1 MNERDV
7 EKEQDDDPGRETF
20 NSLIM
25 KMMSGVV
32 YIKVVLTAESKPIDY
47 IFLDVNSAFEK
58 ITGLRRELVIGK
70 KATEVN
76 PEIEKDT
83 VDWIGIFGK
92 IAITQEPVKFESFS
106 KYLKKWLAIAAFSPK
121 KRYVVVTYEDITE
134 RKEVEGA
141 LQKRD
146 EIFSKLST
154 PLVGIGEG
162 IVMVPV
168 IGILDSKRARQL
180 TESVLEHIARSNT
193 GMVVMDISGIA
204 AIDTQTANYILRT
217 VQAVKLMGSEF
228 IITGIR
234 PDVAATLVTLG
245 VDLTGIVTRGSLQ
258 EGLQHAYAQLGFK
271 LIKTNQET

>member
-1 MNERDV
+1 MNKGDV
-7 EKEQDDDPGRETF
+7 EKEQDDDLSRETF
-20 NSLIM
+20 NNLIM
-25 KMMSGVV
+25 KMMSGVA

-47 IFLDVNSAFEK
+47 VFLDINSAFEK
-58 ITGLRRELVIGK
+58 LTGLRRERVIGK
-70 KATEVN
+70 KATEVD

-92 IAITQEPVKFESFS
+92 TAITQESVKFESFS
-106 KYLKKWLAIAAFSPK
+106 KNLKKWLAIAAFSPR
-121 KRYVVVTYEDITE
+121 KRYVVATYEDITE
-134 RKEVEGA
+134 RKKVEEA
-141 LQKRD
+141 FQKRD

-168 IGILDSKRARQL
+168 IGILDSRRARQL

-204 AIDTQTANYILRT
+204 AIDTQTANHILRT
-217 VQAVKLMGSEF
+217 VQAVKLMGAEF